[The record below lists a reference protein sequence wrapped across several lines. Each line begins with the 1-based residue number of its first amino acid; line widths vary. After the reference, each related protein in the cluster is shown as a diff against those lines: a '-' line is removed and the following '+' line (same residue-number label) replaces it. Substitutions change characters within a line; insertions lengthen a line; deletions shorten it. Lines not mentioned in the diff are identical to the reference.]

1 MIESIHIEDISY
13 FSESPEEMSGLSKI
27 NFVYGPNGSG
37 KTTISRLMKAA
48 DGFSSCAADGFS
60 SCAVKWKNGD
70 PLPTFVYNS
79 DFVEKNFSQG
89 KIKGIFTLGKDDI
102 GIGEK
107 IEKIGEEI
115 ADLDKTVS
123 GLKTALEGE
132 NGDGGKKR
140 ELEDLESEFEETCW
154 KQKTKHD
161 EHFKI
166 AFKGCRADRSRF
178 RDKVLEESKYG
189 AAELKP
195 IDYLKKKAEDIFE
208 DNPSEI
214 DPVPSI
220 GKDDILRLLRHEKNP
235 VLGKKIIG
243 KEDVDIG
250 AMIHRLGN
258 SDWVKA
264 GRIYFD
270 GEACPFCQQKTPK
283 EFAKSLNEYFDET
296 FEEDMETLERV
307 ADSYEADSEEI
318 RKQILSVMKAGPGFL
333 NIGAMEAG
341 KVALDRI
348 LEGNAR
354 RIEEKK
360 NRPSLEAVLETVAG
374 VIAEMEGLV
383 EEANHAITEHNES
396 VRNID
401 REIRELTKQVWRY
414 IVEELKDSISGYQR
428 NRGKLIEDIKGMERN
443 IRSKRKEIEKKNR
456 RIKNLEKERTGIQ
469 HTAEEINSLLASV
482 GFRSFSLA
490 RADKGDFYRVVRN
503 GGTDAKETLS
513 EGEKRFITFLYFYHL
528 LRGSLSGGDL
538 APDCV
543 VVFDDPVS
551 SLDGEI
557 LFVISSLIK
566 RVFKEIRKGEGNVRQ
581 AFVLTHNVY
590 FHREVTYDGPGK
602 SPKNERTFWMVR
614 KHGADQK
621 LKKSEDNPIK
631 TSYELLW
638 AGVRD
643 RESSPAGTIQNTMR
657 RILEHYFKIL
667 GGKDNYYK
675 FCEELEGEKKTVCSS
690 LLSWMHAGSHH
701 VVDDLHMSTED
712 SDDLYREVFREIF
725 KKSGHI
731 AHYDMMMDNSG

>member
-1 MIESIHIEDISY
+1 MIESIRIEDISY

-37 KTTISRLMKAA
+37 KTTISRLMAAA
-48 DGFSSCAADGFS
+48 DGFP
-60 SCAVKWKNGD
+60 SCAVKWKNAD
-70 PLPTFVYNS
+70 PLQTFVYNS
-79 DFVEKNFSQG
+79 DFVEENFSQE

-107 IEKIGEEI
+107 IEEIGEEI

-123 GLKTALEGE
+123 GLKTALGGE
-132 NGDGGKKR
+132 NGDGGKNRK
-140 ELEDLESEFEETCW
+140 LEDLESEFEETCW

-178 RDKVLEESKYG
+178 RDKVLEELTAG

-195 IDYLKKKAEDIFE
+195 IEYLKKKAEDIFE

-214 DPVPSI
+214 DPVPPI
-220 GKDDILRLLRHEKNP
+220 GKYDILRHEKNP
-235 VLGKKIIG
+235 VLGKKIVG
-243 KEDVDIG
+243 REDVDV
-250 AMIHRLGN
+250 ADMIRRLGN
-258 SDWVKA
+258 SDWVKS
-264 GRIYFD
+264 GRAYFEKND
-270 GEACPFCQQKTPK
+270 EEVCPFCQQETPE

-296 FEEDMETLERV
+296 FEKDMDAVGKLD
-307 ADSYEADSEEI
+307 DSYETDSEKLLEQI
-318 RKQILSVMKAGPGFL
+318 RSTAAAAPG
-333 NIGAMEAG
+333 
-341 KVALDRI
+341 VLDVGTMRSKEDVLRRI
-348 LEGNAR
+348 LEGNAE
-354 RIEEKK
+354 RIKTKK
-360 NRPSLEAVLETVAG
+360 AEPSREIALETAAD
-374 VIAEMEGLV
+374 VIAEIESLV
-383 EEANHAITEHNES
+383 KTANSSIKEHNES
-396 VRNID
+396 VRRID
-401 REIRELTKQVWRY
+401 QERKELTEQVWKY
-414 IVEELKDSISGYQR
+414 IVEEELKNAIERYEKDRRELKRSI
-428 NRGKLIEDIKGMERN
+428 GKIRDE
-443 IRSKRKEIEKKNR
+443 IRSMLQKRDDKKREIEG
-456 RIKNLEKERTGIQ
+456 LERERKGVQRTID
-469 HTAEEINSLLASV
+469 EINSILSSV
-482 GFRSFSLA
+482 GFRSFRLA
-490 RADKGDFYRVVRN
+490 RADKEDFYRVVRN
-503 GGTDAKETLS
+503 GGTDVKETLS
-513 EGEKRFITFLYFYHL
+513 EGEKRFMTFLYFYHL
-528 LRGSLSGGDL
+528 LKGSQSSDGT
-538 APDCV
+538 PSDCV

-566 RVFKEIRKGEGNVRQ
+566 RVFKEIRKDEGNVRQ

-590 FHREVTYDGPGK
+590 FHREVAYDGPGK

-621 LKKSEDNPIK
+621 LKKSESNPIK

-667 GGKDNYYK
+667 GGRDDLYK

-725 KKSGHI
+725 KKSRHI
-731 AHYDMMMDNSG
+731 AHYDMMMGDSP